1 MVGTRKKRYS
11 HSASDAT
18 ALQSASAD
26 DSIVE
31 RATDSPPRTR
41 STPDD
46 DGDDGDDDGD
56 FFFDAITHSAQ
67 RQLEDIV
74 SFIASGF
81 THETGD
87 NVTKMHD
94 GVAIGE
100 DLNAEAQPPDQTHVQ
115 RPTVGRE
122 CLVLP

>member
-11 HSASDAT
+11 QSASDAT
-18 ALQSASAD
+18 APQSASKD
-26 DSIVE
+26 DAIDEQV
-31 RATDSPPRTR
+31 TDDPPGTHSTR
-41 STPDD
+41 D
-46 DGDDGDDDGD
+46 DGCD
-56 FFFDAITHSAQ
+56 FVFDAITHSAE

-100 DLNAEAQPPDQTHVQ
+100 DLNAEAQPPDTRAETNVGGGNVQ
-115 RPTVGRE
+115 FCR
-122 CLVLP
+122 CCC